1 MEQFDMEFPE
11 SFDEATE
18 MLSEGENKKP
28 ISGGTAL
35 TTLMK
40 ERVFQPETLVNL
52 RQLSEDHRYIERVD
66 DEIRIG
72 ALTPLRDVERSD
84 VVADAVPVVA
94 ETASKIASIRVR
106 NVATIGGNLAHSD
119 PDLDLPPVLSGL
131 GADIVVHGPDGERT
145 QPLTEF
151 IQGYY
156 QTDLAQNELVKAV
169 HIPIDPDVEGVYL
182 KHRALSEADW
192 PCVGV
197 AAFRRA
203 DAVPEV
209 YMNAVADTPIFSI
222 DDLDSVFAD
231 GITEDAIE
239 AAGDLAHEQCDPIGD
254 ARGSAW
260 YKREMAKEMTERSL
274 REVTGVGA
282 TLEGVAEL

>member
-1 MEQFDMEFPE
+1 MEQFEMEFPD
-11 SFDEATE
+11 SFDQAVD
-18 MLSEGENKKP
+18 MLSEGDKKP

-40 ERVFQPETLVNL
+40 ERVYQPETLVNL
-52 RQLSEDHRYIERVD
+52 RGLSDEHRYVERTD
-66 DEIRIG
+66 GEIRIG
-72 ALTPLRDVERSD
+72 ALTPLRVVEQSE
-84 VVADAVPVVA
+84 VIEESVPVVA

-119 PDLDLPPVLSGL
+119 PDLDLPPVLAGL
-131 GADIVVHGPDGERT
+131 DAKIVIHGPDGERT
-145 QPLTEF
+145 KPIKDF

-156 QTDLAQNELVKAV
+156 QTDLAHNELVKAV
-169 HIPIDPDVEGVYL
+169 HVPIDDDLEGVYL

-197 AAFRRA
+197 AAFQCG

-209 YMNAVADTPIFSI
+209 YMNAVADTPIFSLNG
-222 DDLDSVFAD
+222 LDEIFED
-231 GITEDAIE
+231 GVTESAIE
-239 AAGDLAHEQCDPIGD
+239 AAGDLAHDQCDPIGD

-260 YKREMAKEMTERSL
+260 YKREMAKEFTERSL
-274 REVTGVGA
+274 REVTGVG
-282 TLEGVAEL
+282 TKLEGVAKL

>member
-1 MEQFDMEFPE
+1 MEQFEMEFPT
-11 SFDEATE
+11 SFDEAVDL
-18 MLSEGENKKP
+18 LSEGNKKP

-52 RQLSEDHRYIERVD
+52 RGLSDEHRYVERTG

-72 ALTPLRDVERSD
+72 ALTPLRAVERSD
-84 VVADAVPVVA
+84 ELADAVPVVA

-119 PDLDLPPVLSGL
+119 PDLDLPPVFAGL
-131 GADIVVHGPDGERT
+131 DADIVVHGPDGERT
-145 QPLTEF
+145 VPIREF

-156 QTDLAQNELVKAV
+156 QTDLAHNELVKAV
-169 HIPIDPDVEGVYL
+169 HVPIESDVEGVYL

-197 AAFRRA
+197 AAFQRG
-203 DAVPEV
+203 DDVPSV
-209 YMNAVADTPIFSI
+209 YMNSVADSPIFSI
-222 DDLDSVFAD
+222 DGLADVFAD
-231 GITEDAIE
+231 GVTEAAIE
-239 AAGDLAHEQCDPIGD
+239 EAGDLAHEQCDPIGD

-260 YKREMAKEMTERSL
+260 YKREMAKEFTERSL
-274 REVTGVGA
+274 REVTGVGE

>member
-1 MEQFDMEFPE
+1 MEEFKMEFPD
-11 SFDEATE
+11 SFDEAVDL
-18 MLSEGENKKP
+18 LSEGNKKP

-40 ERVFQPETLVNL
+40 ERVFQPDTLVNL
-52 RQLSEDHRYIERVD
+52 RQLSDEHRFIERTD
-66 DEIRIG
+66 GEIRIG
-72 ALTPLRDVERSD
+72 ALTPLRSVEQSGLIRESI
-84 VVADAVPVVA
+84 PVVA

-119 PDLDLPPVLSGL
+119 PDLDLPPVLAGL
-131 GADIVVHGPDGERT
+131 SAKVVIHGTDGERT
-145 QPLTEF
+145 EEVSEF

-156 QTDLAQNELVKAV
+156 QTDLAPNELVKAV
-169 HIPIDPDVEGVYL
+169 HIPIDPDLEGVYL

-197 AAFRRA
+197 AAFKHE
-203 DAVPEV
+203 DGIPEV

-222 DDLDSVFAD
+222 DNLDDVFED
-231 GITEDAIE
+231 GVTEDAIE

-260 YKREMAKEMTERSL
+260 YKREMAKEFTQRSL
-274 REVTGVGA
+274 HEVTGVG
-282 TLEGVAEL
+282 TPLEGVAKL

>member
-1 MEQFDMEFPE
+1 MEQFEMEFPD
-11 SFDEATE
+11 SFDQAVA
-18 MLSEGENKKP
+18 MLSEGNKKP

-40 ERVFQPETLVNL
+40 ERVYQPETLVNL
-52 RQLSEDHRYIERVD
+52 RQLSEEHRYIERAD
-66 DEIRIG
+66 NEIRIG
-72 ALTPLRDVERSD
+72 ALTPLREIEQSD
-84 VVADAVPVVA
+84 LVREAVPVVA

-119 PDLDLPPVLSGL
+119 PDLDLPPVLAGL
-131 GADIVVHGPDGERT
+131 GARIVVHGPDGERT
-145 QPLTEF
+145 QEITDF

-156 QTDLAQNELVKAV
+156 QTDLAPNELVKAV
-169 HIPIDPDVEGVYL
+169 HIPIDSSVDGVYL

-197 AAFRRA
+197 AAFQR
-203 DAVPEV
+203 DDGVPAV

-222 DDLDSVFAD
+222 DGLDDVFAD
-231 GITEDAIE
+231 GITEEAIE

-260 YKREMAKEMTERSL
+260 YKREMAKEFTERSL
-274 REVTGVGA
+274 REVTGVGT